1 MRFLKLTILAGCL
14 LIGLN
19 MSGQDLHFTQFNMS
33 PLTLNPALT
42 GNYLGSYRVGGI
54 YRNQWASI
62 IPAYSTPSFYVDAP
76 IITGFRPNDW
86 IGVGVVFVADKAGT
100 AQLGR
105 TSFLG
110 SVAYHLG
117 LNKKGSTVL
126 TLGLQGGRQNRTVK
140 LQGSDIKLG
149 EELGEVNPVPSSDRN
164 LGQNALGYFD
174 INAGLTLKSQLNKQ
188 MNMII
193 GFSMAHINKP
203 KYAFDASGP
212 SDQTKLAQRYV
223 GHGEFN
229 MDLNKKWTLSPSFIY
244 QSIAGLNEMALQGL
258 GGYKL
263 IDTKEKKVKLN
274 FGLGYRLRDAAEI
287 LVGMDYNDIK
297 VGFAWDANTSGVTSK
312 FNGGYELAVSYIGK
326 IYKKPKVNT
335 VIFCPRF

>member
-1 MRFLKLTILAGCL
+1 MRFLKVCILANFLFLGNML
-14 LIGLN
+14 L
-19 MSGQDLHFTQFNMS
+19 GQDLHFTQYNMS

-62 IPAYSTPSFYVDAP
+62 IPAFSTPSFYVDAP
-76 IITGFRPNDW
+76 IITGFRKNDW
-86 IGVGVVFVADKAGT
+86 IGVGVVVVSDKAGT
-100 AQLGR
+100 AKLGR
-105 TSFLG
+105 TAFLG

-117 LNKKGSTVL
+117 LNKKASSVL
-126 TLGLQGGRQNRTVK
+126 TLGLQGGRQNRSLS
-140 LQGSDIKLG
+140 LQGNDKIKLTD
-149 EELGEVNPVPSSDRN
+149 ELESANPIQSSDRN
-164 LGQNALGYFD
+164 LGQDGLGYFD

-188 MNMII
+188 MNMVI
-193 GFSMAHINKP
+193 GFAMNHINKP
-203 KYAFDASGP
+203 KYAFDQAGSD
-212 SDQTKLAQRYV
+212 DQTRLAHRFV

-229 MDLNKKWTLSPSFIY
+229 VDLNNTWSVSPSFLY
-244 QSIAGLNEMALQGL
+244 QTIAGQDEMALQGM

-263 IDTKEKKVKLN
+263 KGTKNKIKLN

-287 LVGMDYNDIK
+287 LIGMDYNDIK

-312 FNGGYELAVSYIGK
+312 FNGGYEIAASYIGK